1 MIRKFT
7 EEETIAGLKTNDERI
22 FNELFEEFF
31 APLHYFASSLV
42 QDRDEAEDIIIG
54 IFSTFWN
61 MRSNFGSL
69 TNIKAFLYI
78 SAKNR
83 CLNFLQYRERQSA
96 GKKAL
101 TTHLMSSELMEETDN
116 RIVKSDFLNQV
127 FKEVQQLPNQCR
139 EIFML
144 TYYAGMTSGEIAGK
158 LNISVG
164 AVTTQRSRA
173 IKYLKSILKEEDLL
187 PFLLFLACNT
197 VRNISL

>member
-1 MIRKFT
+1 
-7 EEETIAGLKTNDERI
+7 
-22 FNELFEEFF
+22 
-31 APLHYFASSLV
+31 
-42 QDRDEAEDIIIG
+42 
-54 IFSTFWN
+54 
-61 MRSNFGSL
+61 MRNNFGSL
-69 TNIKAFLYI
+69 NNIKAFLYI

-101 TTHLMSSELMEETDN
+101 TTHLLSSNQMEETDS

-127 FKEVQQLPNQCR
+127 FREVQQLPNQCR

-144 TYYAGMTSGEIAGK
+144 TYYAGMTSGEIASK

-197 VRNISL
+197 VPMALSAVEAFGL

>member
-7 EEETIAGLKTNDERI
+7 EEEIITGLKNNDERI
-22 FNELFEEFF
+22 FKELFEEFF
-31 APLHYFASSLV
+31 APLHYFASSIV

-54 IFSTFWN
+54 IFTTFWN
-61 MRSNFGSL
+61 MRNNFESL
-69 TNIKAFLYI
+69 NNIKAFLYI

-101 TTHLMSSELMEETDN
+101 TTHLMSSDQMEETDS
-116 RIVKSDFLNQV
+116 RIVKSDFLSQV
-127 FKEVQQLPNQCR
+127 FRQAQQLPNQCR

-144 TYYAGMTSGEIAGK
+144 TYYDGMTSGEIAGK

-173 IKYLKSILKEEDLL
+173 IKYLKSVLKEEDLL

-197 VRNISL
+197 ARDISL